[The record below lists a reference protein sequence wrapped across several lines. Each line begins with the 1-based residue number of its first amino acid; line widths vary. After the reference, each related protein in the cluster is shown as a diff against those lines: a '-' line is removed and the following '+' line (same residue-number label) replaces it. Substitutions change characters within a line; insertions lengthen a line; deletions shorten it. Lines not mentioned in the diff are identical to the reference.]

1 MRDLLELG
9 HFHREDLPKAA
20 RWNLGGR
27 RGAQAHKVLLMEILM
42 FIPAKQGLMFVNGHK
57 KKKTELKKPP
67 WFNLG
72 PSKGTDE
79 RSLAKYLLLRL
90 QT

>member
-1 MRDLLELG
+1 
-9 HFHREDLPKAA
+9 
-20 RWNLGGR
+20 
-27 RGAQAHKVLLMEILM
+27 M

-72 PSKGTDE
+72 PSKGMDE